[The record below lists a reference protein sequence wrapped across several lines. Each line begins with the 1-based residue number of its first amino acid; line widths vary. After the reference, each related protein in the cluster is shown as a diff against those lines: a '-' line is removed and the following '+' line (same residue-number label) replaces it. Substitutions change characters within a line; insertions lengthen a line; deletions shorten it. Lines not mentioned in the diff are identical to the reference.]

1 MPVSDAVAWIGSCA
15 LALLGGWI
23 ILLNYSAVVGYYR
36 HGRHRSLIPLLG
48 GVGLAAAMLLVPLPR
63 VAQFAWVPFVIDL
76 GSLYT
81 VVGFLYA
88 MVVKRSFR
96 K

>member
-1 MPVSDAVAWIGSCA
+1 MPISDALEWIGSCA
-15 LALLGGWI
+15 LALLGSWI
-23 ILLNYSAVVGYYR
+23 IILNYSAVVSYYR
-36 HGRHRSLIPLLG
+36 HGRHHSLIPLLG
-48 GVGLAAAMLLVPLPR
+48 GVGLAAAILLVPLPR
-63 VAQFAWVPFVIDL
+63 VAWFAWVPLVIDL

-88 MVVKRSFR
+88 VVVQRSFR